1 MHKDHRPACHAFR
14 LEKVKGLPR
23 ARAVFDPLLR
33 PRTQTFAKGFG
44 LLLPTG
50 RIGICTLDMGCVGI
64 GIIQLHGADPLNVNW
79 TIIPIVALGSQTN
92 SRRMHMTAS
101 TTDLKSMLKDPS
113 LLETR
118 AYIGGKWVDGED
130 GTFDVTNPSR
140 GDVVAKVANL
150 SRAQVAGAIA
160 QAEAAQKEWAKW
172 TGKERAAVMRKWF
185 DLMMANQDDLG
196 MILTAEQG
204 KPLAEA
210 KGEIAYGASF
220 IEFFGEQAKRIYG
233 ETIPGH
239 QRDKRITVIKQ
250 PIGVAASITPWN
262 FPNAMIT
269 RKAAPALAAGCA
281 FVARPAAETPLSAIV
296 MGVLAERAGIPAGV
310 FNVVPSSS
318 SSAIGKEF
326 CENPAVRKLTFT
338 GSTEVGR
345 ILMKQAADQVMKCSM
360 ELGGNAPFIVFD
372 DADLDAAVEGAILCK
387 FRNNG
392 QTCVCAN
399 RIYVQAGV
407 YDAFAAKLV
416 KAVEKLK
423 VGDGFEEGVALG
435 PLINPAAGEKVKEHI
450 DDAKAKGATIALGA
464 NGAMDGNFLAPTIMT
479 GVTQD
484 MKVAQEETFGPL
496 APLFKFD
503 TEDDVIAMA
512 NDTIFGLAS
521 YFYAKDLSRV
531 YKVAEALEYGIVGV
545 NTGLISTE
553 VAPFGGV
560 KQSGLGRE
568 GSHHGIEDYLE
579 MKYICMS
586 V

>member
-1 MHKDHRPACHAFR
+1 MTVYAPPGAPDSLVSVQSRYGHWIGGEWVDPIRGNYFENISPVNGKPFTEIARGTEEDIEAALDAAHAAA
-14 LEKVKGLPR
+14 ESWG
-23 ARAVFDPLLR
+23 
-33 PRTQTFAKGFG
+33 RT
-44 LLLPTG
+44 
-50 RIGICTLDMGCVGI
+50 
-64 GIIQLHGADPLNVNW
+64 
-79 TIIPIVALGSQTN
+79 
-92 SRRMHMTAS
+92 S
-101 TTDLKSMLKDPS
+101 TTERSNVLLKIADRMEENLTALAVAETWENGKPVRETLAADLPL
-113 LLETR
+113 
-118 AYIGGKWVDGED
+118 AVDHFRYFAG
-130 GTFDVTNPSR
+130 V
-140 GDVVAKVANL
+140 L
-150 SRAQVAGAIA
+150 RAQEGSI
-160 QAEAAQKEWAKW
+160 
-172 TGKERAAVMRKWF
+172 
-185 DLMMANQDDLG
+185 
-196 MILTAEQG
+196 
-204 KPLAEA
+204 
-210 KGEIAYGASF
+210 GEIDEHTVAYHF
-220 IEFFGEQAKRIYG
+220 HE
-233 ETIPGH
+233 PL
-239 QRDKRITVIKQ
+239 
-250 PIGVAASITPWN
+250 GVVGQIIPWN
-262 FPNAMIT
+262 FPLLMLAW
-269 RKAAPALAAGCA
+269 KVAPALAAGCA

-310 FNVVPSSS
+310 FNVLPSSS
-318 SSAIGKEF
+318 SSAVGKEF

-345 ILMKQAADQVMKCSM
+345 ILLKQAADQVMKCSM

-407 YDAFAAKLV
+407 YDAFAEKL
-416 KAVEKLK
+416 KARVEKMK
-423 VGDGFEEGVALG
+423 VGDGFEDGVELG
-435 PLINPAAGEKVKEHI
+435 PLINGDASEKVKEHVE
-450 DDAKAKGATIALGA
+450 DAVSKGAEILLGSKEEK
-464 NGAMDGNFLAPTIMT
+464 MEGNFLAPTIIT

-484 MKVAQEETFGPL
+484 MKVSKEETFGPL

-503 TEDDVIAMA
+503 NEDDVIEMA

-545 NTGLISTE
+545 NTGIISTE